1 MEMFDKNLLKDGD
14 FILLQSRVSNLE
26 MDIEKFKTHINSLRG
41 MINRKMAVDV
51 VAPEKEKF
59 KSPDGLD
66 DLR

>member
-51 VAPEKEKF
+51 VAPVKEEF